1 MAILV
6 RRVVVGVRS
15 FLQGAEC
22 FRNVA
27 KIDSNAGPCGR
38 PASHGIDENIIDG
51 QVFRR
56 IGMIVLP
63 ALESCEGGFFV
74 G

>member
-6 RRVVVGVRS
+6 RRVVVGIGG
-15 FLQGAEC
+15 FLHGAQH
-22 FRNVA
+22 FRNMT

-38 PASHGIDENIIDG
+38 PATHGIDENIIDG
-51 QVFRR
+51 KVFRR
-56 IGMIVLP
+56 IRMIAFP